1 MGDAGVGSRQDL
13 EQHAPVV
20 GFVGPSGVGK
30 TSLLERLIPALARH
44 GLSVG
49 VLKHA
54 SHGFLADRPGKDS
67 HRLYESGAD
76 AVALISR
83 EQVAS
88 FARRAPGAG
97 EEVSLAAALASLPRD
112 LDLVLAEGFSWE
124 PIPRIVLVRRGEAPA
139 REHGTRGQVLEI
151 VRVPDSPQGARPV
164 FPEAL
169 IESLAGA
176 LAARVPGDREARRG
190 LAEESGP
197 SLDSASV

>member
-1 MGDAGVGSRQDL
+1 MGSRPDL
-13 EQHAPVV
+13 EQRPPVV

-54 SHGFLADRPGKDS
+54 HHGFLADRPGKDS
-67 HRLYESGAD
+67 HRLYESGAE

-83 EQVAS
+83 EQVAT

-97 EEVSLAAALASLPRD
+97 EEVSLAAALASLPPH

-124 PIPRIVLVRRGEAPA
+124 PIPRIVLARRGEAPA
-139 REHGTRGQVLEI
+139 REHCTRGEVLQI
-151 VRVPDSPQGARPV
+151 VRVPDPPQDARPV
-164 FPEAL
+164 YPEAL
-169 IESLAGA
+169 IESLARA
-176 LAARVPGDREARRG
+176 LAARVPGHREARSAI
-190 LAEESGP
+190 AEADRAALNP
-197 SLDSASV
+197 ASL